1 MRDSNKCKIVKTYIY
16 TGRQITCRNVKQVK
30 EKIRGM

>member
-16 TGRQITCRNVKQVK
+16 IQVD
-30 EKIRGM
+30 RSHVGMLNRLRKK